1 MEKPPQEMASIHRTP
16 LLATKLHM
24 PRPSARLVQ
33 RSLLYEQLAQG
44 MICALTLISAPAG
57 FGKTTLLADFL
68 TRSGTPV
75 AWLSLEREDNDLV
88 LFLTYVIAALQTL
101 DKEIGRTSLALLQ
114 SSPLATMEPVLALL
128 INDLVSVKLPSFVL
142 VLDDYHVI
150 EDPAIQ
156 HALIFLLDHLPAQMH
171 LIITT
176 RSDPPLPLSRLRG
189 RGQLCEVRATDLRFA
204 TEEAEVFLHGVMQLD
219 LSADEIAILQDRT
232 EGWIAGIQL
241 AALSLRGRTDVS
253 AFLTDFSGSHRFVLD

>member
-1 MEKPPQEMASIHRTP
+1 MEKPPQEMVSIHRTP

-88 LFLTYVIAALQTL
+88 RFLTYVIAALQTL
-101 DKEIGRTSLALLQ
+101 DQEIGRTS
-114 SSPLATMEPVLALL
+114 PT
-128 INDLVSVKLPSFVL
+128 
-142 VLDDYHVI
+142 
-150 EDPAIQ
+150 
-156 HALIFLLDHLPAQMH
+156 
-171 LIITT
+171 
-176 RSDPPLPLSRLRG
+176 
-189 RGQLCEVRATDLRFA
+189 
-204 TEEAEVFLHGVMQLD
+204 
-219 LSADEIAILQDRT
+219 IL
-232 EGWIAGIQL
+232 
-241 AALSLRGRTDVS
+241 
-253 AFLTDFSGSHRFVLD
+253 